1 MCGGTA
7 GTMHDVVTKKWRK
20 HYKDTFEEPTT
31 LWDSHAAGA
40 QSLAEIFKETG
51 ALGMF
56 DSGKKMWGMVEDEHE
71 GRKQDDTSTPED
83 TSQVDSY
90 AMSNTGIGVGDPKK
104 RTRKH
109 GMRQNILTSGQGL
122 N

>member
-1 MCGGTA
+1 
-7 GTMHDVVTKKWRK
+7 
-20 HYKDTFEEPTT
+20 
-31 LWDSHAAGA
+31 
-40 QSLAEIFKETG
+40 
-51 ALGMF
+51 MF
-56 DSGKKMWGMVEDEHE
+56 DAGKKMWGMVEDEHE